1 MHFTKGP
8 DYGHTSDRIEKR
20 RDEKK
25 SPAPRGNQT
34 LVLSIHSL
42 MFYHLSYHNGQ
53 KSSNV
58 QYMKYSVDLGLG
70 KKFAFVFLSNSFQ
83 DKKEGRTFFLS
94 PKNEGILIL

>member
-1 MHFTKGP
+1 MDTLL
-8 DYGHTSDRIEKR
+8 IEKR

-25 SPAPRGNQT
+25 SPAPSGNQT
-34 LVLSIHSL
+34 LVLSIESP
-42 MFYHLSYHNGQ
+42 MCYHLSYHPGQ
-53 KSSNV
+53 QSSNV

-70 KKFAFVFLSNSFQ
+70 KKFAFVFLSSFAK